1 MKLKGKSAVGKINSN
16 KIRKITKNKKMKNSN
31 KKCVKKLLKFFY
43 NYIQKRLNRAKKGK
57 TKRKM

>member
-1 MKLKGKSAVGKINSN
+1 
-16 KIRKITKNKKMKNSN
+16 MKNSN

-57 TKRKM
+57 AKRKM